1 MDYEIRVTQV
11 GPQPTAVVRRQAK
24 QNELIK
30 VIPPACSEVWD
41 FFRTSLLPRPG
52 RNVVLYLDEVIN
64 LEVGVEVALPFTGND
79 QIIGSCLP
87 GGLVATT
94 THFGEYVR
102 LHEAHAAIH
111 RWCAAFNHVRTGPNW
126 EVYGHWEDDPVKRR
140 TDVYY
145 LLQADGTTP

>member
-64 LEVGVEVALPFTGND
+64 LEVGVEVALPFTGN
-79 QIIGSCLP
+79 
-87 GGLVATT
+87 
-94 THFGEYVR
+94 GEYVR